1 MSYPHLERRFDV
13 VKDKLRAFV
22 LEAARCLA
30 RPTWRCGQRD
40 LLVTLLHTEPQ
51 PVWRGRRCGRTEGAR
66 CGSRAVFR
74 GAGRVSPSLSAAG
87 WFTLWRVIQL
97 NSPAPPNWVP

>member
-51 PVWRGRRCGRTEGAR
+51 PVWYAGGA
-66 CGSRAVFR
+66 AVALR
-74 GAGRVSPSLSAAG
+74 EPGAAAVPSSAALG
-87 WFTLWRVIQL
+87 ASRPV
-97 NSPAPPNWVP
+97 

>member
-13 VKDKLRAFV
+13 VNDKLRAFV

-30 RPTWRCGQRD
+30 RPTWRCSQWD

-51 PVWRGRRCGRTEGAR
+51 PVWYAGGA
-66 CGSRAVFR
+66 AVALR
-74 GAGRVSPSLSAAG
+74 EPDAAAVPSSAALG
-87 WFTLWRVIQL
+87 ASRPV
-97 NSPAPPNWVP
+97 